1 MYAMC
6 WDRKQETHYS
16 TMNVLTL
23 VYSIT
28 SPQVNP
34 WFNNN
39 FNFMEEYTN
48 TWGLKDF
55 CILMTWVTVGHL
67 PAPSA
72 DLFCATALVLPG
84 ENKQMLSNLLIK
96 RVAVITNGVR
106 RPHVSAE
113 ALSSSVT
120 TAGIFWWLFIHPGKR
135 DGSISSQNQGVI
147 EQR

>member
-1 MYAMC
+1 MLCA
-6 WDRKQETHYS
+6 ETGSKRRY
-16 TMNVLTL
+16 TLNVLTL

-67 PAPSA
+67 PTPSA
-72 DLFCATALVLPG
+72 DLFVP
-84 ENKQMLSNLLIK
+84 
-96 RVAVITNGVR
+96 
-106 RPHVSAE
+106 
-113 ALSSSVT
+113 
-120 TAGIFWWLFIHPGKR
+120 
-135 DGSISSQNQGVI
+135 
-147 EQR
+147 QRSF

>member
-1 MYAMC
+1 MCAVC
-6 WDRKQETHYS
+6 WDRKQETHYY
-16 TMNVLTL
+16 TLNVLML

-67 PAPSA
+67 LAPSA
-72 DLFCATALVLPG
+72 DPFV
-84 ENKQMLSNLLIK
+84 
-96 RVAVITNGVR
+96 
-106 RPHVSAE
+106 
-113 ALSSSVT
+113 
-120 TAGIFWWLFIHPGKR
+120 
-135 DGSISSQNQGVI
+135 QGL
-147 EQR
+147 